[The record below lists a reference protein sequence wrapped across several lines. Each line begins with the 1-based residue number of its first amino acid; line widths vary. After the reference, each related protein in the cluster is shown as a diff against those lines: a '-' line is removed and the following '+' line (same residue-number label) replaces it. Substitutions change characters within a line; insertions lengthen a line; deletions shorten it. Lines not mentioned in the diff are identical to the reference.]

1 MYAFVEIGGKQI
13 KVKEGLKFE
22 VFRIKD
28 KKVGDEIELKPVCV
42 IDGEKVI
49 TEKDKLENISVV
61 CEIIEEKK
69 GKKLYVFRKTAKTG
83 FKKGRGHRDR
93 LTVLKV
99 KSIVRK

>member
-1 MYAFVEIGGKQI
+1 
-13 KVKEGLKFE
+13 
-22 VFRIKD
+22 
-28 KKVGDEIELKPVCV
+28 LKPVCV

-83 FKKGRGHRDR
+83 FKKGKGHRDK